1 MLEYAWMDRLLDSEK
16 ESMTDKQVSIIKTA
30 IELFS
35 EKGYSATTTKE
46 IAQRTGVAEGT
57 IFRHYATKKELMLS
71 ITEMIITNLAFPI
84 FTAGLHE
91 VVNQPYDTL
100 DDFLNSLMVNRL
112 AMMQQA
118 IPLIKFMLQEVPFQP
133 EIRDLIIKNLDKVPL
148 AEGLDKF
155 KQRGLIIDL
164 PTEQLVK
171 LIFTNFFGFL
181 STRYIILPELF
192 SDNLTED
199 IDAFIHFMARGLAAT
214 Q

>member
-1 MLEYAWMDRLLDSEK
+1 MLEYAWMDRLLDAEK
-16 ESMTDKQVSIIKTA
+16 EGMTDKQVSIIKNA

-46 IAQRTGVAEGT
+46 IAQKTGVAEGT

-71 ITEMIITNLAFPI
+71 ITDMIISNLAFPM
-84 FTAGLHE
+84 FTAGLNE

-112 AMMQQA
+112 AVIQDG
-118 IPLIKFMLQEVPFQP
+118 IPIIKFLLQEVSLQP
-133 EIRDLIIKNLDKVPL
+133 EIRELIMKNIDQIPL
-148 AEGLDKF
+148 AEGLEKL

-171 LIFTNFFGFL
+171 LIFTSFFGFL
-181 STRYIILPELF
+181 TTRYIILPELF
-192 SDNLTED
+192 LDSLTDD

-214 Q
+214 P